1 MNTHISLFQNNV
13 HMFLSAGLVNGKDSV
28 AHRDVFI
35 VIRNA
40 PRSEFLEEVF
50 FHGLAGPVF
59 IIFYHCI
66 FANNCGD
73 VWHEKHLQEKPVST
87 MATQQNLLQAMSV

>member
-1 MNTHISLFQNNV
+1 
-13 HMFLSAGLVNGKDSV
+13 MFGFRLRWTTLNGLVNGKDSV
-28 AHRDVFI
+28 AHRDVYI

-59 IIFYHCI
+59 IMFII
-66 FANNCGD
+66 
-73 VWHEKHLQEKPVST
+73 VSLLIT
-87 MATQQNLLQAMSV
+87 AGMFGMKSTFKRNLFPQWRHSKI